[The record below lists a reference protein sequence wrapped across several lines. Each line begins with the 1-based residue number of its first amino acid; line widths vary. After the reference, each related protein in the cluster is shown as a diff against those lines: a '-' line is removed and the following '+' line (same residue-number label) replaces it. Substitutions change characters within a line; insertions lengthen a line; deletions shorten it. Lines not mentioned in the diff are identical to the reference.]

1 MYQDDD
7 PLSYALKSTHCGW
20 NHGVLAS
27 VEFVRP
33 SPKPRKAISLIG
45 RPLNAQRVAHDR
57 QPLRPGDQQAL
68 MFHFA
73 FHLAFHFGR
82 ENRKMKHPFPKT
94 QFAQWFSRS
103 TVVFHLPFH
112 LVFHSARKT
121 ERNTQA
127 RIATASLSLPVL
139 TLLRLATA
147 FRPWLDHQQTG
158 EPVHGLLVLE
168 RGIRSL
174 PLTVLT
180 RHELIGRIIGL
191 GRGPISLYMLQA
203 GIVGLPN
210 VGKSTLFN
218 ALTAQEA
225 ALAANYPF
233 ATIEPNVGVV
243 AVPDGRLGVL
253 KDLNKA
259 QKIVPATVEFVDIAG
274 LVRGAS
280 KGEGLGNQ
288 FLANIRETHAVIQVV
303 RCFEDE
309 NIIHVEGSVDPI
321 RDIETIQIELALADL
336 ASIEKRKD
344 KAGRSAKSGDKDAK
358 RELEII
364 EKIQPVL
371 EEGRPIRAAA
381 LTDDEREIVRKWFLL
396 TSKPTI
402 YAANVDEGSLAD
414 PDSNPHVLA
423 VKKHAAAENS
433 DVVVICAKLEA
444 ELVALEDAERAEYLK
459 DLGLESSGV
468 DKMIKAAYHMLGLM
482 SFLTAGE
489 KEVRAWTIPI
499 GTKAPQA
506 AGEIHTDIER
516 GFIRAEIIGYDDLVA
531 CGSRKAASEKGLARL
546 EGKEYV
552 MQDGDVVD
560 FRFNV

>member
-1 MYQDDD
+1 
-7 PLSYALKSTHCGW
+7 
-20 NHGVLAS
+20 
-27 VEFVRP
+27 
-33 SPKPRKAISLIG
+33 
-45 RPLNAQRVAHDR
+45 
-57 QPLRPGDQQAL
+57 
-68 MFHFA
+68 
-73 FHLAFHFGR
+73 
-82 ENRKMKHPFPKT
+82 
-94 QFAQWFSRS
+94 
-103 TVVFHLPFH
+103 
-112 LVFHSARKT
+112 
-121 ERNTQA
+121 
-127 RIATASLSLPVL
+127 
-139 TLLRLATA
+139 
-147 FRPWLDHQQTG
+147 
-158 EPVHGLLVLE
+158 
-168 RGIRSL
+168 
-174 PLTVLT
+174 
-180 RHELIGRIIGL
+180 
-191 GRGPISLYMLQA
+191 MLQA

-243 AVPDGRLGVL
+243 AVPDERLAVL
-253 KDLNKA
+253 EKLNKA
-259 QKIVPATVEFVDIAG
+259 QKVVPATVEFVDIAG

-309 NIIHVEGSVDPI
+309 NIVHVEGSVDPI

-344 KAGRSAKSGDKDAK
+344 KAGRGAKSGDKDAK
-358 RELEII
+358 REIEII
-364 EKIQPVL
+364 DKILPVL
-371 EEGRPIRAAA
+371 EEGKPIRAAA

-402 YAANVDEGSLAD
+402 YAANVDEGSLAS
-414 PDSNPHVLA
+414 PDDNPHVAA
-423 VKKHAAAENS
+423 VRAHAAKENS

-444 ELVALEDAERAEYLK
+444 ELVALDEAERAEYLE
-459 DLGLESSGV
+459 GHGVTSSGV
-468 DKMIKAAYHMLGLM
+468 DLLIKAAYHMLGLM

-506 AGEIHTDIER
+506 AGEIHSDIER

-552 MQDGDVVD
+552 MQEGDVVD

>member
-1 MYQDDD
+1 
-7 PLSYALKSTHCGW
+7 
-20 NHGVLAS
+20 
-27 VEFVRP
+27 
-33 SPKPRKAISLIG
+33 
-45 RPLNAQRVAHDR
+45 
-57 QPLRPGDQQAL
+57 
-68 MFHFA
+68 
-73 FHLAFHFGR
+73 
-82 ENRKMKHPFPKT
+82 
-94 QFAQWFSRS
+94 
-103 TVVFHLPFH
+103 
-112 LVFHSARKT
+112 
-121 ERNTQA
+121 
-127 RIATASLSLPVL
+127 
-139 TLLRLATA
+139 
-147 FRPWLDHQQTG
+147 
-158 EPVHGLLVLE
+158 
-168 RGIRSL
+168 
-174 PLTVLT
+174 
-180 RHELIGRIIGL
+180 
-191 GRGPISLYMLQA
+191 MLQA

-243 AVPDGRLGVL
+243 AVPDERLAVL
-253 KDLNKA
+253 EKLNNA
-259 QKIVPATVEFVDIAG
+259 QKVVPATVEFLDIAG

-336 ASIEKRKD
+336 ASAEKRRD
-344 KAGRSAKSGDKDAK
+344 KAMRGAKTGDKDAK
-358 RELEII
+358 REIEILD
-364 EKIQPVL
+364 KIQPIL
-371 EEGRPIRAAA
+371 EEGRPARAAD
-381 LTDDEREIVRKWFLL
+381 LDDDERAIVKTWFFL
-396 TSKPTI
+396 TTKPTI
-402 YAANVDEGSLAD
+402 YAANVDEASLAE
-414 PDSNPHVLA
+414 PDNNPHVAA
-423 VKKHAAAENS
+423 VKEYAARENS

-444 ELVALEDAERAEYLK
+444 ELVALPAEDRTEYLK
-459 DLGLESSGV
+459 DLGLAGSGV
-468 DKMIKAAYHMLGLM
+468 DALIKAAYHMLGLM

-499 GTKAPQA
+499 GTKAPAA

-531 CGSRKAASEKGLARL
+531 CGSRKVASEKGLARL
-546 EGKEYV
+546 EGKEYI

>member
-1 MYQDDD
+1 M
-7 PLSYALKSTHCGW
+7 
-20 NHGVLAS
+20 
-27 VEFVRP
+27 
-33 SPKPRKAISLIG
+33 
-45 RPLNAQRVAHDR
+45 
-57 QPLRPGDQQAL
+57 LR
-68 MFHFA
+68 
-73 FHLAFHFGR
+73 
-82 ENRKMKHPFPKT
+82 
-94 QFAQWFSRS
+94 
-103 TVVFHLPFH
+103 
-112 LVFHSARKT
+112 
-121 ERNTQA
+121 
-127 RIATASLSLPVL
+127 
-139 TLLRLATA
+139 
-147 FRPWLDHQQTG
+147 
-158 EPVHGLLVLE
+158 
-168 RGIRSL
+168 
-174 PLTVLT
+174 
-180 RHELIGRIIGL
+180 
-191 GRGPISLYMLQA
+191 A

-218 ALTAQEA
+218 ALTSQQT

-243 AVPDGRLGVL
+243 SVPDERLEPLARLV
-253 KDLNKA
+253 KTNV
-259 QKIVPATVEFVDIAG
+259 IVPATVEFLDIAG

-309 NIIHVEGSVDPI
+309 NIVHVEGTVDPI

-336 ASIEKRKD
+336 ASAEKRRD
-344 KAGRSAKSGDKDAK
+344 KAMRAAKAGDKDAK
-358 RELEII
+358 REIEILD
-364 EKIQPVL
+364 KIQPIL
-371 EEGRPIRAAA
+371 EDGRPARAADLSDDDRA
-381 LTDDEREIVRKWFLL
+381 ILKTWFFLT
-396 TSKPTI
+396 TKPTI
-402 YAANVDEGSLAD
+402 YAANVDEATLAD
-414 PDSNPHVLA
+414 PDSNLHVAA
-423 VKKHAAAENS
+423 VKKHAASENS
-433 DVVVICAKLEA
+433 DVVIICAKLEA
-444 ELVALEDAERAEYLK
+444 ELVALDEAERGEYLK

-468 DKMIKAAYHMLGLM
+468 DKLIKAAYHMLGLM